1 MDYLCHV
8 PLQELICAEQYAPL
22 QVKCG
27 EVIVSLLQ
35 FHITLTFEL
44 WGNSNSAAHYGI
56 GNRLEALFDGVLVNF
71 SSERVSLR

>member
-8 PLQELICAEQYAPL
+8 LFQELICADEYAPL

-35 FHITLTFEL
+35 FHITPTFEL
-44 WGNSNSAAHYGI
+44 WGNPNSAAHYTI
-56 GNRLEALFDGVLVNF
+56 GNRPEALFDAV
-71 SSERVSLR
+71 